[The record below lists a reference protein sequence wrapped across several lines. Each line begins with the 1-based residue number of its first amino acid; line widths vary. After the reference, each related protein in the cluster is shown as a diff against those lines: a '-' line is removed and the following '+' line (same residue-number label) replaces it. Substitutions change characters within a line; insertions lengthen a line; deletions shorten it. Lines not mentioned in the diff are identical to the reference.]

1 MNNKT
6 ANATPFS
13 MIKNYI
19 TPIGYERLKD
29 EALHLIN
36 QTRPEIV
43 RIVQWAAS
51 NGDRSE
57 NGDYI
62 YGKKKLREIDKRIRF
77 LTERLNKA
85 VIVDPTKREPTKQ
98 IFFGATVTLRDCSQ
112 RENTYTIVGVD
123 ETNPDKGYISWKAPL
138 AKALIKLFEGD
149 AVTFKKNQSTIKYII
164 TNVSYDALKHD

>member
-1 MNNKT
+1 
-6 ANATPFS
+6 

-36 QTRPEIV
+36 QIRPEIV

-62 YGKKKLREIDKRIRF
+62 YGKKKLMVC
-77 LTERLNKA
+77 TY
-85 VIVDPTKREPTKQ
+85 
-98 IFFGATVTLRDCSQ
+98 IF
-112 RENTYTIVGVD
+112 
-123 ETNPDKGYISWKAPL
+123 
-138 AKALIKLFEGD
+138 
-149 AVTFKKNQSTIKYII
+149 
-164 TNVSYDALKHD
+164 